1 MFGIAMAVN
10 AGICRQYMLTREAF
24 MTTSSTPE
32 DTIAECKRRVKE
44 CNALLQNTIVPEYR
58 HALMAMTKAWMKIAN
73 TEEQIHQISE
83 RQPLADC
90 VRVSSESNPK
100 PSRRL

>member
-1 MFGIAMAVN
+1 MN
-10 AGICRQYMLTREAF
+10 KLTREAF

-32 DTIAECKRRVKE
+32 GTVAECKRRIDE
-44 CNALLQNTIVPEYR
+44 CNALLENTIVPEYR
-58 HALMAMTKAWMKIAN
+58 HALKAMAKAWMKIAH
-73 TEEQIHQISE
+73 TEERIHQISE
-83 RQPLADC
+83 RRPLADC

>member
-1 MFGIAMAVN
+1 M
-10 AGICRQYMLTREAF
+10 RTKEAF

-58 HALMAMTKAWMKIAN
+58 HALMAMTKAWMKIAH
-73 TEEQIHQISE
+73 TEEQIPSNQRAATVGRLRSSF
-83 RQPLADC
+83 
-90 VRVSSESNPK
+90 VRVESQAK
-100 PSRRL
+100 

>member
-1 MFGIAMAVN
+1 
-10 AGICRQYMLTREAF
+10 
-24 MTTSSTPE
+24 
-32 DTIAECKRRVKE
+32 
-44 CNALLQNTIVPEYR
+44 VPEYR

-83 RQPLADC
+83 RRPLADC

-100 PSRRL
+100 PSRRI

>member
-1 MFGIAMAVN
+1 
-10 AGICRQYMLTREAF
+10 MLTREAF

-58 HALMAMTKAWMKIAN
+58 HALMAMTKAWMKIAH

-83 RQPLADC
+83 RRPLADC

-100 PSRRL
+100 PSRRI